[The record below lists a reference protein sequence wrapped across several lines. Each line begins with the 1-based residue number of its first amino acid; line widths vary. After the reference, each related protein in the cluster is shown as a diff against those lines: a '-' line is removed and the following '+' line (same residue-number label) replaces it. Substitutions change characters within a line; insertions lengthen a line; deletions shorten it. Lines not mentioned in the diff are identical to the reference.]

1 MMTPATVS
9 TAGQPAPRRRFRASD
24 VADHLDMLVIGQV
37 CLGVSFAGYSKLLD
51 AVFSQQS
58 GTLDRLLR
66 ALDAA
71 QTEAIREHAHSFKGE
86 TSVLGLKAL
95 AQQAWHCEGQ
105 GAQFTPA
112 DCQQAAARLRD
123 CWQTTQALCS
133 RMGFTT
139 QAPAQP

>member
-1 MMTPATVS
+1 MTTPATVS
-9 TAGQPAPRRRFRASD
+9 PAGQPAPRRRFRASD

-37 CLGVSFAGYSKLLD
+37 CLGVSLAGYSKLLD
-51 AVFSQQS
+51 AVFSRQS
-58 GTLDRLLR
+58 GTLDRLLL

-71 QTEAIREHAHSFKGE
+71 QTDAISEQAHAFKGE

-105 GAQFTPA
+105 GARFTPA
-112 DCQQAAARLRD
+112 DCQQAAAQLRD
-123 CWQTTQALCS
+123 CWHSTRALCS

-139 QAPAQP
+139 LAPSQP